1 MKREPGAGIR
11 KTDLRKMRGDRA
23 EAEAAAFLERL
34 GYRIRERN
42 WRCRTGELDI
52 VASDGDVTVIVEV
65 RSRRENGRFGTAI
78 EAVTPRKC
86 MQVRATA
93 QVYLRF
99 AGLEGGRMRFDVVA
113 VTYDGTDQ
121 ITEVRHLTGAF

>member
-1 MKREPGAGIR
+1 MV
-11 KTDLRKMRGDRA
+11 
-23 EAEAAAFLERL
+23 RL

-52 VASDGDVTVIVEV
+52 VATDGDTTVIVEV
-65 RSRRENGRFGTAI
+65 RSRRENGRFGTAV

-99 AGLEGGRMRFDVVA
+99 AGLDGARIRFDVVA
-113 VTYDGTDQ
+113 VTNDETGGVK
-121 ITEVRHLTGAF
+121 EVRHLVGAF

>member
-1 MKREPGAGIR
+1 MTRDPGAGKR
-11 KTDLRKMRGDRA
+11 RPDLRKRRGDRA
-23 EAEAAAFLERL
+23 EAEAAVFLERL

-65 RSRRENGRFGTAI
+65 RSRRENGRFGSAV

-99 AGLEGGRMRFDVVA
+99 AGLEGARTRFDVVA
-113 VTYDGTDQ
+113 VTFDGTDGVA
-121 ITEVRHLTGAF
+121 EVRHLIGAF

>member
-1 MKREPGAGIR
+1 MTRDPSSSSKKP
-11 KTDLRKMRGDRA
+11 DLRKRRGDLA

-34 GYRIRERN
+34 GYRIKEKN

-52 VASDGDVTVIVEV
+52 VAADGDTTVIVEV
-65 RSRRENGRFGTAI
+65 RSRKENGRFGTAI

-99 AGLEGGRMRFDVVA
+99 AGLEEARIRFDVVA
-113 VTYDGTDQ
+113 VTNDEAGRVK
-121 ITEVRHLTGAF
+121 EVRHLVGAF

>member
-1 MKREPGAGIR
+1 MTRDPSSSSKKP
-11 KTDLRKMRGDRA
+11 DLRKRRGDLA

-34 GYRIRERN
+34 GYRIKEKN

-52 VASDGDVTVIVEV
+52 VAADGDTTVIVEV
-65 RSRRENGRFGTAI
+65 RSRKENGRFGTAI

-93 QVYLRF
+93 QVYLRY
-99 AGLEGGRMRFDVVA
+99 AGLEGARIRFDVVA
-113 VTYDGTDQ
+113 VTNDEAGGVK
-121 ITEVRHLTGAF
+121 EVRHLVGAF

>member
-1 MKREPGAGIR
+1 MTRNPRSSIR
-11 KTDLRKMRGDRA
+11 RPDLRKMCGDSA
-23 EAEAAAFLERL
+23 EAEAAVFLERL

-52 VASDGDVTVIVEV
+52 VATDGDVTVIVEV
-65 RSRRENGRFGTAI
+65 RSRKENGRFGTAV

-99 AGLEGGRMRFDVVA
+99 AGLEGTRTRFDVVA
-113 VTYDGTDQ
+113 VTNDEAGRVK
-121 ITEVRHLTGAF
+121 EVRHLIGAF

>member
-1 MKREPGAGIR
+1 MTRDPGADNR
-11 KTDLRKMRGDRA
+11 KPDLRKMRGDRA
-23 EAEAAAFLERL
+23 EAEAAAYLERL

-52 VASDGDVTVIVEV
+52 VATDGDVTVIVEV
-65 RSRRENGRFGTAI
+65 RSRRENGRFGTAV

-99 AGLEGGRMRFDVVA
+99 AGLEGVRTRFDVVA
-113 VTYDGTDQ
+113 VTYDWADE
-121 ITEVRHLTGAF
+121 ITEVRHLSGAF